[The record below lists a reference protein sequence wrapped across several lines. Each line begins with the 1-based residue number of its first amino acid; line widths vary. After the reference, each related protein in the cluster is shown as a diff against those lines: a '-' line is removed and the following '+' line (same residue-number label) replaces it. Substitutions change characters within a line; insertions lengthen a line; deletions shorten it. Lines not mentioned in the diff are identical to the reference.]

1 MSGPVGKS
9 DLSCITAMQVLR
21 VPLTGEEAA
30 LARGLTARLCQIEA
44 FQRTKLDAAGRHL
57 RTHLLA
63 HLLTDGLLTV

>member
-1 MSGPVGKS
+1 
-9 DLSCITAMQVLR
+9 MQVLR

-57 RTHLLA
+57 RTYLRTYW
-63 HLLTDGLLTV
+63 LTDC